1 MFRFWYRFVGIN
13 TNMITAGYGELVYDN
28 IVEPQLSGFMG
39 NGEGLWD
46 MNFEAV
52 VCEVNI
58 RRKQLR
64 GFGCGR
70 HIMAYM
76 GEMPGAD

>member
-1 MFRFWYRFVGIN
+1 
-13 TNMITAGYGELVYDN
+13 
-28 IVEPQLSGFMG
+28 
-39 NGEGLWD
+39 

-76 GEMPGAD
+76 GEICPARIDATDDFERLGK